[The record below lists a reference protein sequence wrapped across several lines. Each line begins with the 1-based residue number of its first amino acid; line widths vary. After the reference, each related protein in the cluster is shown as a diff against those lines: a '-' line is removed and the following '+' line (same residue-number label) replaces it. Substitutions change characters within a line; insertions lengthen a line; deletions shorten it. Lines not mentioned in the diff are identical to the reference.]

1 MLAILNMI
9 AHHIKRSVEE
19 HVNSLII
26 FLIFVVLIVYISEK
40 IGIKNIIFEFKEK
53 FISESSYKWK
63 ILFYTYFYFILKKS
77 LFNRSKGMKNSL
89 EFAFKRDWLFL
100 VKDTWSKVQAVEN
113 ILFFIPISFF
123 FNLAFFDIKDF
134 NLNLLKKVVKFLFL
148 LSLFIELTQLILTL
162 GIFQLSDIVYNT
174 IGGIIG
180 YILAILV
187 NCINN
192 FIKKEHLK
200 GEKNEKSN

>member
-1 MLAILNMI
+1 MSAVFNMVIYHINKSIREYSISIILFLTIN
-9 AHHIKRSVEE
+9 SV
-19 HVNSLII
+19 
-26 FLIFVVLIVYISEK
+26 IVYILENVGFK
-40 IGIKNIIFEFKEK
+40 KVLFEIKNK
-53 FISESSYKWK
+53 FLKDYSYKWK

-134 NLNLLKKVVKFLFL
+134 NLNLLKKVVKLSFL

-162 GIFQLSDIVYNT
+162 GTFQLSDIVYNT

-192 FIKKEHLK
+192 FIKK
-200 GEKNEKSN
+200 